1 MAKEF
6 IFEEYKL
13 DNDLHVILHQD
24 NSAPVVTIGVMYHV
38 GAKDEDPTRTG
49 FAHFFEHLLFE
60 GTQHIGRGKWF
71 DIVSS
76 NGGHNNAFTTQD
88 KTYYYE
94 NAVVKEE
101 KNQRIDNAP
110 YGKIMYRSAINPHL
124 FKKHPYAGTV
134 IGKIEHLDAATLEEF
149 IAFKKKFYNPN
160 NAVLVLAGD
169 FDKTQAKQWIAQY
182 FGTIPNTGEKI
193 HRCKIEE
200 APITETIK
208 ATDYDPNIQIPLKL
222 YAYRTPAM
230 KDRDSFAL
238 AMLSY
243 LLTDGKSARLYKK
256 MIDEHQTALQVLAFS
271 DAQED
276 YGTYIM
282 GALPMDGVSLDTLGK
297 EIDEEIEKLQT
308 ELISEREYEKLQ
320 NQIEAQFVSQHNN
333 MEGIALSLADHY
345 TFYNDTHFINK
356 AIYQYRSIMREE
368 IRDAARK
375 YLDKNKRLELDYLP
389 TN

>member
-1 MAKEF
+1 
-6 IFEEYKL
+6 
-13 DNDLHVILHQD
+13 
-24 NSAPVVTIGVMYHV
+24 
-38 GAKDEDPTRTG
+38 
-49 FAHFFEHLLFE
+49 
-60 GTQHIGRGKWF
+60 
-71 DIVSS
+71 
-76 NGGHNNAFTTQD
+76 
-88 KTYYYE
+88 
-94 NAVVKEE
+94 
-101 KNQRIDNAP
+101 
-110 YGKIMYRSAINPHL
+110 
-124 FKKHPYAGTV
+124 
-134 IGKIEHLDAATLEEF
+134 
-149 IAFKKKFYNPN
+149 
-160 NAVLVLAGD
+160 
-169 FDKTQAKQWIAQY
+169 
-182 FGTIPNTGEKI
+182 
-193 HRCKIEE
+193 
-200 APITETIK
+200 
-208 ATDYDPNIQIPLKL
+208 
-222 YAYRTPAM
+222 M

-238 AMLSY
+238 DMLSY

-356 AIYQYRSIMREE
+356 AIDQYRNITREE

>member
-1 MAKEF
+1 MEAERM
-6 IFEEYKL
+6 
-13 DNDLHVILHQD
+13 LHPII
-24 NSAPVVTIGVMYHV
+24 NEIGVS
-38 GAKDEDPTRTG
+38 
-49 FAHFFEHLLFE
+49 
-60 GTQHIGRGKWF
+60 TQ
-71 DIVSS
+71 
-76 NGGHNNAFTTQD
+76 
-88 KTYYYE
+88 

-169 FDKTQAKQWIAQY
+169 FDKTQAKHWIAQY

-193 HRCKIEE
+193 RRCKIEE

-238 AMLSY
+238 DMLSY

-356 AIYQYRSIMREE
+356 AIDQYRSITREE
-368 IRDAARK
+368 IRDAACK

>member
-1 MAKEF
+1 MNAKNPKGF
-6 IFEEYKL
+6 RPHTLTSLVKK
-13 DNDLHVILHQD
+13 
-24 NSAPVVTIGVMYHV
+24 PV
-38 GAKDEDPTRTG
+38 
-49 FAHFFEHLLFE
+49 HFFAFGLGSGLIHPAP
-60 GTQHIGRGKWF
+60 GTW
-71 DIVSS
+71 
-76 NGGHNNAFTTQD
+76 
-88 KTYYYE
+88 
-94 NAVVKEE
+94 
-101 KNQRIDNAP
+101 
-110 YGKIMYRSAINPHL
+110 
-124 FKKHPYAGTV
+124 GT
-134 IGKIEHLDAATLEEF
+134 LAAT
-149 IAFKKKFYNPN
+149 I
-160 NAVLVLAGD
+160 
-169 FDKTQAKQWIAQY
+169 
-182 FGTIPNTGEKI
+182 
-193 HRCKIEE
+193 
-200 APITETIK
+200 
-208 ATDYDPNIQIPLKL
+208 L
-222 YAYRTPAM
+222 YYP
-230 KDRDSFAL
+230 
-238 AMLSY
+238 LSY

-356 AIYQYRSIMREE
+356 AIDQYRSITREE